1 MPKILYESIYGVK
14 DLQIN
19 ELKIQI
25 SSLKMELEIYKKE
38 KKEINA
44 NYSRLL
50 LLSQQRLKCV
60 QQQRDFYRNK
70 CIQLESNDTKRLH

>member
-1 MPKILYESIYGVK
+1 MPKILYESIYGIK